1 MRPPLRAFALLACL
15 ALAGCGATTTGGQTV
30 TFPPGSIGPNR
41 TVTPAVLLT
50 RAALV
55 DALGQQHLVLQDTQS
70 PFRPPEAAILAAAP
84 RAVYQVILPE
94 DPDQGYIVVYEL
106 NDPPLAL
113 QAAQEQAAYLATG
126 PGRVNFPIGTVHVIR
141 QVGSSVVLYSW
152 IPGGADD
159 PNTPNI
165 QTALETVGLGVPVP
179 N

>member
-1 MRPPLRAFALLACL
+1 
-15 ALAGCGATTTGGQTV
+15 
-30 TFPPGSIGPNR
+30 
-41 TVTPAVLLT
+41 VLLT

-70 PFRPPEAAILAAAP
+70 PFRPPEAAILAGAP

-94 DPDQGYIVVYEL
+94 DLDQGYIVVYEL
-106 NDPPLAL
+106 RDPPLAL

-126 PGRVNFPIGTVHVIR
+126 PGRVNFPLGAVHVIR

-152 IPGGADD
+152 NPGGAKD
-159 PNTPNI
+159 PSTPNV
-165 QTALETVGLGVPVP
+165 QVALETVGLGVPVP